1 MRDTERLV
9 SILGNVRTV
18 RPKSWLHLQELLFAN
33 TWNESIR
40 RFRADYAYRG
50 LGVGERA
57 LQTSLSRLGGNS
69 RELEAHLLRNF
80 KKYALQSLPPGSSEW
95 TWLALAQHHG
105 LPTRLLDWT
114 YSPYVALHFA
124 TADVANYHTD
134 GLLIT
139 VNYVKVHELLP
150 AKLKRVLHRE
160 RSNAFTAEMLEQA
173 TQSLAGL
180 EKLSRRPFPIFL
192 EPPSLDQRIVNQFA
206 LFSLPSSASIR
217 LDHWLDSHKDT
228 ARKIIIPAAAIREV
242 RDKLGQANIA
252 EGVLF
257 PGLDWIESGLS
268 RYYRPKPN

>member
-1 MRDTERLV
+1 M
-9 SILGNVRTV
+9 

-40 RFRADYAYRG
+40 RFRSDYAYRG
-50 LGVGERA
+50 LGLDGRA
-57 LQTSLSRLGGNS
+57 LVTSLANLGGNS

-80 KKYALQSLPPGSSEW
+80 KKYALESLPPRSSEW

-124 TADVANYHTD
+124 TANVANYSRD

-139 VNYVKVHELLP
+139 VNYVKVHEHLP
-150 AKLKRVLHRE
+150 AKLKRVLQRE

-173 TQSLAGL
+173 TESLPGL
-180 EKLSRRPFPIFL
+180 QKLARRPFPVFL

-206 LFSLPSSASIR
+206 LFSFMSNAEMQF
-217 LDHWLDSHKDT
+217 DEWLEKT
-228 ARKIIIPAAAIREV
+228 APGLAQRILIPASLKWEI
-242 RDKLGQANIA
+242 RDKLDQANIT
-252 EGVLF
+252 ERVMF
-257 PGLDWIESGLS
+257 PGLDGLS
-268 RYYRPKPN
+268 RWLRRHYLPSAG